1 MSNVPENFIKA
12 YSIILNST
20 LVGKMERWNI
30 NYFKEFL
37 SQYNSTPI
45 DNRCAMER
53 ILFMLLGLNLRLKD
67 PTSPIDFEHYSM
79 LFNKSIGIMKGL
91 FVEAAEIELKN
102 AFNITATNFMKNLI
116 FYGKPLITR
125 IRIVWIKDYETIV
138 YCRIADYLSS
148 SYCGPTNRFNPPT
161 ISKPD

>member
-1 MSNVPENFIKA
+1 M
-12 YSIILNST
+12 
-20 LVGKMERWNI
+20 GKMERWNI

-53 ILFMLLGLNLRLKD
+53 ILFMLLGLNLRLKN